1 MTRTN
6 VLLVDDEAPFVSALA
21 KRLTKRG
28 LHVTTAASGD
38 EALDFLEQIDADV
51 IVLDIRM
58 PGLDGLE
65 TLAEIKRRVPEV
77 EVIMLTG
84 HGGSDDVV
92 EGMSLGAFDFLVKPC
107 DVELLRQLVEE
118 AAAKKRAAVGTR
130 G

>member
-1 MTRTN
+1 MSRTN

-28 LHVTTAASGD
+28 LHVTTASSGD
-38 EALDFLEQIDADV
+38 EALGFLDQIDADV

-65 TLAEIKRRVPEV
+65 TLAEIKRRDPDV

-84 HGGSDDVV
+84 HGTSDDVV

-118 AAAKKRAAVGTR
+118 AAAKKRESTGVKG
-130 G
+130 